1 MLLDMDKIK
10 SFFSDTVWERIND
23 NYINFHNQLLVILTI
38 SVLHIQININTCML
52 AYHTPLF
59 LTPLLILWSIF
70 TEKRLVE
77 LSIDIF
83 NIAAG
88 GLVLLILKPNSWP
101 GALEFC
107 TDDIYDPPYALS
119 FLLGDIMVFGTMLKL
134 YIFYISR
141 KYFTSAWLL
150 FAISC
155 LVGLVYVLVVD
166 LAVYPS

>member
-1 MLLDMDKIK
+1 MY
-10 SFFSDTVWERIND
+10 D
-23 NYINFHNQLLVILTI
+23 NYTNFHNQLLVILTI
-38 SVLHIQININTCML
+38 SILHIQININSCML
-52 AYHTPLF
+52 AYHIPLF
-59 LTPLLILWSIF
+59 LTPPLILWSIY
-70 TEKRLVE
+70 TNSRTVE
-77 LSIDIF
+77 FWIDIF

-107 TDDIYDPPYALS
+107 TVNIYDPPYSLS

-134 YIFYISR
+134 YIYYIS
-141 KYFTSAWLL
+141 KGMMTNFWIL

-155 LVGLVYVLVVD
+155 LIGIVYLLIVD